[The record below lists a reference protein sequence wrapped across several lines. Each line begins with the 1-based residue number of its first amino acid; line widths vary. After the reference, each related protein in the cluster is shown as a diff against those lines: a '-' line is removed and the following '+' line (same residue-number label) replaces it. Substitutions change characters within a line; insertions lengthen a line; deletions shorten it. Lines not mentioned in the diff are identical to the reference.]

1 MVSRVRAEREFCCPF
16 SIAHEY
22 AADFLREL
30 EGAPLV
36 AGSLSRPITLR
47 FAFHDDVS
55 DLVRRHDAIVLA
67 WRTGSSWLPDCA
79 GALRFR
85 IAPHDCTVAHFEGTY
100 TPPFGLIGAAFDL
113 VVGHRIASSTADD
126 LLRRM
131 ASYVER
137 REQRFRV
144 EHVALS

>member
-1 MVSRVRAEREFCCPF
+1 MVSRVRAECEFACPF
-16 SIAHEY
+16 SIAHEH

-30 EGAPLV
+30 ENTPHSV
-36 AGSLSRPITLR
+36 ALR

-55 DLVRRHDAIVLA
+55 DLARRHDAIVLA

-85 IAPHDCTVAHFEGTY
+85 IAPHDRTIAYFEGTY
-100 TPPFGLIGAAFDL
+100 TPPLGLIGAAFDF
-113 VVGHRIASSTADD
+113 VVGHRIAASTATD

-131 ASYVER
+131 AAYVED

-144 EHVALS
+144 DHVALR